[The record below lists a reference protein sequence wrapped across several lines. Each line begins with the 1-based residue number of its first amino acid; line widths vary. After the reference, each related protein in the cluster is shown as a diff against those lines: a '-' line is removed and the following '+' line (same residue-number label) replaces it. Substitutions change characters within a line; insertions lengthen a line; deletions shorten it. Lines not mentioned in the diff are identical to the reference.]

1 MNWLQRACFCFGLL
15 TCPHLADAL
24 QLELP
29 SVARQTAERV
39 SAFDGY
45 AMPTGPFA
53 DGQVPSV
60 TFEGAVERLTW
71 RIDSGS
77 STTLQTLAPL
87 RDQLLA
93 AGFTVLFE
101 CGGRDCGGFDF
112 RFGTEVVPA
121 PDMHVDIQDFRFLS
135 ADAND
140 GRGASLLVS
149 RSRGATYIQ
158 AIIVTPA
165 GVAPVVQ
172 EAAPATAK
180 SAPKP
185 VVVVPAEAT
194 PIARQLLENGH
205 AVLSDLAFAPGG
217 SNLEER
223 AYASLK
229 ELAAFLAEYAEGT
242 LVLVGH
248 TDTVGDLAT
257 NIRLSK
263 RRAEAVRTLLI
274 GMHNVSPERVEAEGN
289 GYLSPIASNLTPE
302 GREAN
307 RRVEVMLKP

>member
-1 MNWLQRACFCFGLL
+1 MNWLRRACLCFGLL

-29 SVARQTAERV
+29 SVARQTADRA
-39 SAFDGY
+39 SAFDSY

-53 DGQVPSV
+53 DGHVPSV
-60 TFEGAVERLTW
+60 TFEGAVVRRTW

-77 STTLQTLAPL
+77 STTLQTLVPL
-87 RDQLLA
+87 RDQIVA

-101 CGGRDCGGFDF
+101 CEGRDCGGFDF

-135 ADAND
+135 ADAED
-140 GRGASLLVS
+140 GRAASLLVS

-158 AIIVTPA
+158 AIMVTPA
-165 GVAPVVQ
+165 GVAPVVR
-172 EAAPATAK
+172 ETATAIAEP
-180 SAPKP
+180 APKP
-185 VVVVPAEAT
+185 VTVVPAEAT

-205 AVLSDLAFAPGG
+205 AVLSDLAFAAGG
-217 SNLEER
+217 SSLEER
-223 AYASLK
+223 EYASLK
-229 ELAAFLAEYAEGT
+229 ELAAYLTEYAEGT

-248 TDTVGDLAT
+248 SDTDGDLAT

-263 RRAEAVRTLLI
+263 RRAEAVRTRLI
-274 GMHNVSPERVEAEGN
+274 GTYNISPKRVAAEGN

-307 RRVEVMLKP
+307 RRVEVILKP